1 MDHNEAERKI
11 GALKAI
17 IQTMMPEFYLMQ
29 YGGLPKENFLASLE
43 KDEPIAMAI
52 SNEFGETE
60 IEDAFGWTKMAGEGG
75 EAELRVTPVTPFLN
89 AEQIRKLRL
98 QLANM
103 DRNDELGEEGIP
115 GCGQVKSRRLAV
127 VSKEA

>member
-17 IQTMMPEFYLMQ
+17 IQAMMPEYYLMQ
-29 YGGLPKENFLASLE
+29 SGGLPKEDFLESLE

-52 SNEFGETE
+52 SNEFTESE
-60 IEDAFGWTKMAGEGG
+60 IEDAFDWTKMASEGG
-75 EAELRVTPVTPFLN
+75 EAELRATPVTPFLN
-89 AEQIRKLRL
+89 ADQVGKLRR

-103 DRNDELGEEGIP
+103 DRNDASSEEGVRGP
-115 GCGQVKSRRLAV
+115 GRACPARHER
-127 VSKEA
+127 

>member
-17 IQTMMPEFYLMQ
+17 LKTLMPEYYLMESC
-29 YGGLPKENFLASLE
+29 GLPKQNFLESLE

-75 EAELRVTPVTPFLN
+75 EAELRATPVTPFLN
-89 AEQIRKLRL
+89 AEQIGKLRL

-103 DRNDELGEEGIP
+103 DRNDELGEEEIP
-115 GCGQVKSRRLAV
+115 GCGQDMPDTA
-127 VSKEA
+127 